1 MAKIPGASKAA
12 KKVTKR
18 GRKSKKGRPVGTKAE
33 KAEAKELG
41 ITVPELRKR
50 KKTKKPKSKKDTKP
64 TYTKEERAEIA
75 ALARAQ
81 RRDRDAQRF
90 SERDTTAPVR
100 TASPSGGR
108 RLPVFAPQ
116 RSSVAGQS
124 VEAGPLR
131 SKVTPPGTTRQDRVS
146 PARRRQLVGSGM
158 AGVDPRTGLL
168 KQKGTFAPPAR
179 QVAEEMGLGRKGVL
193 PTEEELAAL
202 GGFQRGRK
210 YGGKVGKN
218 KKRKSSKGVGAG
230 CALRG
235 YCAVR
240 KK

>member
-1 MAKIPGASKAA
+1 MPKIPGASKAA
-12 KKVTKR
+12 KTVTKR
-18 GRKSKKGRPVGTKAE
+18 GRKSRRGRPVGTKAE

-50 KKTKKPKSKKDTKP
+50 KKAKKPKSKKDTKKP
-64 TYTKEERAEIA
+64 RYTKAERAEIA

-116 RSSVAGQS
+116 RSSVSDQS

-131 SKVTPPGTTRQDRVS
+131 SKVTPPGTTRQDKVS
-146 PARRRQLVGSGM
+146 PARRRQLVGSGIHT
-158 AGVDPRTGLL
+158 DRDWETLD
-168 KQKGTFAPPAR
+168 R
-179 QVAEEMGLGRKGVL
+179 
-193 PTEEELAAL
+193 
-202 GGFQRGRK
+202 
-210 YGGKVGKN
+210 
-218 KKRKSSKGVGAG
+218 
-230 CALRG
+230 
-235 YCAVR
+235 
-240 KK
+240 